1 MPIYEF
7 VCQECGVHYEHVQ
20 SFSATSLPPCP
31 ACHSH
36 HVARML
42 GRPAIH
48 FKGSG
53 WYITDS
59 KKSSKESATGGGD
72 KNDKSDK
79 PEKSDKA
86 EDGAKATGDSV
97 DKSVKETTAAKAP
110 AVEA

>member
-20 SFSATSLPPCP
+20 SFSAVSLPPCP

-59 KKSSKESATGGGD
+59 KKSDKKSALGGGEKTEKSEKSEAAGESAKKVETADD
-72 KNDKSDK
+72 K
-79 PEKSDKA
+79 
-86 EDGAKATGDSV
+86 GAKEA
-97 DKSVKETTAAKAP
+97 TTAKTP
-110 AVEA
+110 AAET

>member
-7 VCQECGVHYEHVQ
+7 VCQECGVHYEQMQ
-20 SFSATSLPPCP
+20 SFSATTLPPCP

-59 KKSSKESATGGGD
+59 KKSSKESATGSGD
-72 KNDKSDK
+72 SS
-79 PEKSDKA
+79 EKSDKNGKV
-86 EDGAKATGDSV
+86 EGGAKAVETPV
-97 DKSVKETTAAKAP
+97 DKSAKESTATKAP
-110 AVEA
+110 APEA